1 MTRVRCGKQRRRAGW
16 QAAASAAR
24 LPPDAA
30 GERRR
35 LGDGLGMA
43 LAAAAAA
50 AAAASRLAAGVGG
63 DVVRLVHMLQHE
75 RQARAGL
82 MMI

>member
-1 MTRVRCGKQRRRAGW
+1 MTRVRGGKQRRRAGW

-24 LPPDAA
+24 LPSDAA

-43 LAAAAAA
+43 LAAAA

-75 RQARAGL
+75 CQARAGL